1 MSATAR
7 SDALVLFDGTGDL
20 ARRKIYHFRFA
31 NSFLEPIFN
40 RHYVAYVQLTMAERF
55 GVEGRGAFYDSVG
68 ALRDVVQNHL
78 LQVATL
84 LAMDRPTGRTPTRCT
99 TKR

>member
-40 RHYVAYVQLTMAERF
+40 RHYVANVQLTMAERF

-68 ALRDVVQNHL
+68 ALRDVVICCKSRRCWRWNC
-78 LQVATL
+78 
-84 LAMDRPTGRTPTRCT
+84 PTGRTPTRCT